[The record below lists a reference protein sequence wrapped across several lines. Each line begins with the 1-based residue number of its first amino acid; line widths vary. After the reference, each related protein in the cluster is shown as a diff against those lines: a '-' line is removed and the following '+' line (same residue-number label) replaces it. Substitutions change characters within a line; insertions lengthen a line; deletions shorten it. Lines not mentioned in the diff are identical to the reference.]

1 MPINLDGYEDLRL
14 LRAFFEEASF
24 VPESFRMQGAGG
36 SSPPSPPVESPY
48 FTGDS
53 ALLHPRNW
61 ERSAA
66 FTICVSGRGSI
77 VSLKRQ

>member
-36 SSPPSPPVESPY
+36 SSPPISTS
-48 FTGDS
+48 GI
-53 ALLHPRNW
+53 ALLYR
-61 ERSAA
+61 RFCAFASAELWNDRRHLQS
-66 FTICVSGRGSI
+66 V
-77 VSLKRQ
+77 